1 MHRRYA
7 LPIPALLIITAL
19 LAACGGSRAIDTP
32 VAATPTAAPTALPTT
47 AAASAAAVTRPA
59 SSAATNAPDAPT
71 SAAGS
76 ASTLAG
82 TRPANAITTGSAP
95 AGTTIAGSAAAGTGA
110 TVFTDPQR
118 RFSFSRPAMWKVGQS
133 TATNSVVQFDTT
145 NPSGVVD
152 ISTEAVSASITPETY
167 LNGALAEIKKGI
179 PDARQ
184 VGTTQVHLDSESAV
198 QIDYTGTVSGS
209 TIYFSQI
216 FALHKATAYI
226 LTLGTQPTDIDK
238 MKQQAIIVI
247 QTWKFLQ

>member
-1 MHRRYA
+1 MHRRFA
-7 LPIPALLIITAL
+7 LPIPALLIVTAL
-19 LAACGGSRAIDTP
+19 LTACGSGKAIDTP
-32 VAATPTAAPTALPTT
+32 VAATPTAAPTAGRVP
-47 AAASAAAVTRPA
+47 AAAST
-59 SSAATNAPDAPT
+59 ATNAPTA
-71 SAAGS
+71 AAGS
-76 ASTLAG
+76 ASAVAG
-82 TRPANAITTGSAP
+82 TRPTNAITTGSAP
-95 AGTTIAGSAAAGTGA
+95 ASTTIAGSAAAGTGV

-118 RFSFSRPAMWKVGQS
+118 RFSFSRPAAWAVGQS
-133 TATNSVVQFDTT
+133 TAANSVVQFDTT

-184 VGTTQVHLDSESAV
+184 VGTTQLHLDSESAV

-216 FALHKATAYI
+216 FALHKGTAYI